1 MFDQAFELKNGAS
14 TVARRLMGLVPFVAV
29 LAAPASSQAQEA
41 VVAGDTGSI
50 QVLVDAGVINP
61 TSVAVRDGV
70 AFVTESQIG
79 RIGQIGGVFKVVTV
93 ALDGTGLL
101 NNVIQLPGNDFFPE
115 GISLDPVT
123 NDLFVGSA
131 LNGTLVKV
139 PSGTF
144 TAQVF
149 AQPAPAVLT
158 RAALGNKVDN
168 VNNLLWVCDSNVA
181 DPNLPGGTLTG
192 ISLADASVVVTH
204 ALPGATDVCNDVALD
219 AAGNIFVTESS
230 VGQVFR
236 VDAANALTADS
247 LQLLVASPGI
257 AANGGVGAN
266 GLALTGGALFVAN
279 TTAGTIVRF
288 DPAAAD
294 VAASE
299 AIVNVTEG
307 DVANTL
313 LSGPDGL
320 LAISDT
326 EILVAENGLFGG
338 GQNRLVKLTL
348 DPVAQ

>member
-1 MFDQAFELKNGAS
+1 MFDHAFDLKSGAS
-14 TVARRLMGLVPFVAV
+14 AVTRRLVGLVPFAAV
-29 LAAPASSQAQEA
+29 LASSAPGHAQE

-50 QVLVDAGVINP
+50 QVLVDAGVVNP
-61 TSVAVRDGV
+61 TTVAVRDGV
-70 AFVTESQIG
+70 AFVAEGQLG
-79 RIGQIGGVFKVVTV
+79 RIGQLGGLFRVVTV
-93 ALDGTGLL
+93 ALDGTGLVG
-101 NNVIQLPGNDFFPE
+101 NNVALPGNDFFPE

-131 LNGTLVKV
+131 FNGSVVKI

-144 TAQVF
+144 TAEQF
-149 AQPAPAVLT
+149 AQPAPAALT
-158 RAALGNKVDN
+158 RGALGNKVDN

-192 ISLADASVVVTH
+192 LSLVDASVVVTH
-204 ALPGATDVCNDVALD
+204 ALPGANDVCNDIALD

-236 VDAANALTADS
+236 VDAANALTQDS
-247 LQLLVASPGI
+247 LQLFVATPGI

-266 GLALTGGALFVAN
+266 GLVLTGGALFVAN

-294 VAASE
+294 VAATE

-320 LAISDT
+320 LALSDT
-326 EILVAENGLFGG
+326 EVLVVENGLFGAA
-338 GQNRLVKLTL
+338 QNRLVKLTL
-348 DPVAQ
+348 DPLVQ